1 MTNNNSNEKFM
12 VMNKSKLDNSEVSLE
27 CSINLETTETVDKV
41 LSINVN
47 AEKVVCES
55 LIGEA
60 NFTGTAVVDL
70 VYITTDGNIY
80 TAMYTSPFS
89 GKVQNQKINTNSKLC
104 VKPLSLSG
112 EVNSIYSQVAKVNL
126 YMTFAGF
133 VYNNEEVEYLANVD
147 NDVCTKMEEL
157 SFVTLENET
166 NSSWTEN
173 VYAEVKEPIKQV
185 LYTNSEVY
193 VKNID
198 MGTNYV
204 AVSCELENDIA
215 YLTDEE
221 NPKIK
226 IVHTKNE
233 VKQEVECE
241 YATKEKTCDI
251 DLSIQKSN
259 VKTSIEQKDDD
270 IKIALVIPLDVCIR
284 VYKQETQTMIED
296 LYSTQKQ
303 TTITMSSFENQV
315 PCEPINFDKKVE
327 GSLVVDEN
335 EPRIDKLL
343 AVNYSKAVITNEYID
358 NGTYNV
364 SGVIQSNLIYFNEDE
379 AKVCALDIEI
389 PFAVSS
395 QVDYDGTILL
405 DTDIKVCDV
414 DVMVKKGRDVYV
426 DATLKVRSNVCK
438 TTNGAVISELNYLE
452 EYPQKDCA
460 IEIYFAKAGEN
471 TWDIAKKLNIREEQ
485 LYNQN
490 PDLKEILEKD
500 EKLAIYYKLEK

>member
-12 VMNKSKLDNSEVSLE
+12 VLNKSKLDSCDVSLE

-47 AEKVVCES
+47 AEKVTTES

-70 VYITTDGNIY
+70 VCI
-80 TAMYTSPFS
+80 
-89 GKVQNQKINTNSKLC
+89 QNKSINTNTKVC
-104 VKPLSLSG
+104 VKPLSLNG

-126 YMTFAGF
+126 YMSFEGFA
-133 VYNNEEVEYLANVD
+133 YNNEEVTYLANVESD
-147 NDVCTKMEEL
+147 ICTKMEEQ
-157 SFVTLENET
+157 SYVTMENVT

-173 VYAEVKEPIKQV
+173 VCAEVKEPIKQV

-193 VKNID
+193 IKNVD

-241 YATKEKTCDI
+241 HATKEKNCDV

-259 VKTSIEQKDDD
+259 VKTNIEQKDDD
-270 IKIALVIPLDVCIR
+270 IKIAIVIPLDVCIR
-284 VYKQETQTMIED
+284 VYSTQTQTMIKD
-296 LYSTQKQ
+296 LYSTEKQ

-335 EPRIDKLL
+335 EPRI
-343 AVNYSKAVITNEYID
+343 E
-358 NGTYNV
+358 
-364 SGVIQSNLIYFNEDE
+364 
-379 AKVCALDIEI
+379 
-389 PFAVSS
+389 
-395 QVDYDGTILL
+395 
-405 DTDIKVCDV
+405 
-414 DVMVKKGRDVYV
+414 
-426 DATLKVRSNVCK
+426 
-438 TTNGAVISELNYLE
+438 
-452 EYPQKDCA
+452 
-460 IEIYFAKAGEN
+460 
-471 TWDIAKKLNIREEQ
+471 
-485 LYNQN
+485 
-490 PDLKEILEKD
+490 
-500 EKLAIYYKLEK
+500 